1 MLKAVHFLLTYRCNL
16 ECDHCFVYSG
26 PTAKGTFT
34 LPQIRR
40 VLDEIAEMKG
50 VERVYFEGGEPF
62 LYYPLMVEAMR
73 LFRAAGLELGVVSN
87 GYWANSEE
95 DAQLWLRPLGEIGIV
110 DLSISDDSFHRE
122 GEGDTH
128 ARVAMKAADELG
140 IPVNSISIEE
150 PSIAVEESPE
160 KQKGAP
166 VTGGST
172 MLRGRAVEKFVEGLP
187 TRPWQEF
194 DECPHEDL
202 RNPERVHLDPYGN
215 VHLCQGLSMGNMWK
229 TGLSTLVERYDAD
242 SHPICGPLL
251 EGGPAELS
259 RLYNLKT
266 TEEYV
271 DHCHLCYSVRLTLR
285 ERFPEYLAPQQVYGL
300 T

>member
-34 LPQIRR
+34 LRQIRK
-40 VLDEIAEMKG
+40 VLGEIGEMVG
-50 VERVYFEGGEPF
+50 VGRVYFEGGEPF

-73 LFRAAGLELGVVSN
+73 LSRGAGLEIGIVSN
-87 GYWANSEE
+87 GYWANSVE
-95 DAQLWLRPLGEIGIV
+95 DAEVWLRALAEIGIA

-122 GEGDTH
+122 GEEDTH
-128 ARVAMKAADELG
+128 ARVAMMAAEGLG

-150 PSIAVEESPE
+150 PSVTVDEGVER
-160 KQKGAP
+160 QKGAP
-166 VTGGST
+166 VMGGST
-172 MLRGRAVEKFVEGLP
+172 MLRGRAVEKLIEGLP
-187 TRPWQEF
+187 TRTWEEL

-202 RNPERVHLDPYGN
+202 RNPERVHLDCYGN
-215 VHLCQGLSMGNMWK
+215 VHLCQGLSMGNMWD
-229 TGLSTLVERYDAD
+229 TQLPILMERYDAD

-251 EGGPAELS
+251 KGGPAELS
-259 RLYNLKT
+259 RLYDF
-266 TEEYV
+266 EPRQEYV
-271 DHCHLCYSVRLTLR
+271 DQCHLCYSIRLALR
-285 ERFPEYLAPQQVYGL
+285 ERFPQYLAPQQVYGL